1 MLTLD
6 VPSGWW
12 SNRLAAGI
20 VNVLFAIAQWSLG
33 VFRLTQTRHFGRV
46 IIQWTAVLILF
57 FTDTRAASSCVIVHK
72 VWAASVLGEK
82 VNVN

>member
-57 FTDTRAASSCVIVHK
+57 FTDTRAVSSCVIVH
-72 VWAASVLGEK
+72 
-82 VNVN
+82 